1 MVALSVFHSVEIN
14 EDLEVTLTIFE
25 GTVDDSGEYT
35 IRAKNDFGET
45 SDSINVTVIYE
56 PPTFDQPLSDLTIM
70 IGDNTTFRCTFHGKP
85 EPQTKWLISGMDVF
99 ESDKYHVVTEK
110 NTTSLEVTN
119 VTMDDTE
126 MDYTCK
132 IFSRLGE
139 ETSTAKLI
147 PQGLLLA
154 FLFCYILP
162 SMCICVVRYGGWL
175 LQCFRSGMLGAGFQ
189 DLDLRV
195 A

>member
-1 MVALSVFHSVEIN
+1 M
-14 EDLEVTLTIFE
+14 TLTIYE

-45 SDSINVTVIYE
+45 SDSLQVTVIYE

-110 NTTSLEVTN
+110 NTTSLEVNN

-139 ETSTAKLI
+139 ETSTAKLV
-147 PQGLLLA
+147 PQGLLNA
-154 FLFCYILP
+154 FLICCARVCMYVWVIKRVGLGLIL
-162 SMCICVVRYGGWL
+162 
-175 LQCFRSGMLGAGFQ
+175 QHFRSGGMMSG
-189 DLDLRV
+189 LDLRM